1 MANSSRIT
9 WFVGL
14 RQTIRFSRYSLAPL
28 PKLPGFRG
36 TSLDHAEIATSAAPD
51 TRTAAAVQQRSTIL
65 RPNPAV
71 WLFASKPAIA
81 SRDYLPGRRL
91 VPLLSQPVSGRLAV
105 RGADLPQ
112 AAPRSWAS
120 KPDEPRTVRIAKRVL
135 FLTGGAPRT
144 PQRLDF
150 TGSVSA
156 AQTQFA
162 PIGGSSDTQGL
173 TTPTTETSSRQ
184 TMRRDYPRMSSI
196 NLPPANARQTAN
208 KSFIDSAEAE
218 PPEPGESEQ
227 GAPRQHRSPSASTL
241 HIDGAALGRWTIEHL
256 ARTLGKPTTGMTGV
270 DPRLTLPRS
279 RVQPF

>member
-1 MANSSRIT
+1 VANSSRIT

-14 RQTIRFSRYSLAPL
+14 QRTIKFSHYSLAPL
-28 PKLPGFRG
+28 PNLPGFRRAR
-36 TSLDHAEIATSAAPD
+36 LDHAEIAACAAPD
-51 TRTAAAVQQRSTIL
+51 APKAAPVQHRSAIL

-71 WLFASKPAIA
+71 WLFASKPTVAT
-81 SRDYLPGRRL
+81 RDYLPGRRL
-91 VPLLSQPVSGRLAV
+91 VPPLSQPESGPLAV

-112 AAPRSWAS
+112 AAPRSWAN
-120 KPDEPRTVRIAKRVL
+120 KLHEPGTVRVAKRVG
-135 FLTGGAPRT
+135 FPAGGTLRT

-156 AQTQFA
+156 TQTQFA
-162 PIGGSSDTQGL
+162 PIGSSSDSQGL
-173 TTPTTETSSRQ
+173 TTPTTETSTRQ
-184 TMRRDYPRMSSI
+184 TMRHDNPRMSSI
-196 NLPPANARQTAN
+196 NLPPVNARQTAN
-208 KSFIDSAEAE
+208 ESFIDSTEAE
-218 PPEPGESEQ
+218 PPDPGGSEQ
-227 GAPRQHRSPSASTL
+227 GIPQQHRSPAASTL